1 MCGRPRIFLYISI
14 VKKSPVPRIIFWSI
28 VFVASC
34 AVLHF
39 LHGYHFLYVSQ
50 EHMFLQDRSYI
61 LDNLFSMG
69 GLSKLGADWLA
80 QSWCRPYVAPVS
92 LSIILLVIGLFTQGY
107 LRRTFPG
114 RSVTLLALIPVVVLF
129 FLSYKDDFNL
139 SRIIAFFLV
148 SFFLALFSRLKS
160 TGGRFVFA
168 IIALAI
174 LIPATG
180 WPSALFAFGVLLS
193 FVTFEGG
200 LRFNIRFPSA
210 LTVTLQLI
218 LLLVPGFFAYKASAG
233 QDDFFKELDWHMYK
247 DEPDKV
253 LEALSRSGKDTF
265 LYENFANWALA
276 RKGVLAENLF
286 SYPQHNPYS
295 LALEWKE
302 IKYTAVL
309 LSNVYWSMGHA
320 ALSQRMAFEA
330 NVCYDN
336 FNPRMLQRLA
346 ETNLSYGYYDVARK
360 YLERL
365 AGSRPY
371 RIWAGD
377 RMRFLDNPAAVRAD
391 AVLGA
396 AARGIPEENALC
408 ESKGDICWDLLRI
421 ARADSTNTVA
431 RDYAGAWMLLA
442 KDTGSFLPF
451 LEEFYDGKKLPKSLA
466 EAVMI
471 LSEGRPELAERWG
484 IDPSVASRYASFKEF
499 YSQNAKSADI
509 KQKMRREFGDTYWNY
524 FLFTKAE

>member
-1 MCGRPRIFLYISI
+1 M
-14 VKKSPVPRIIFWSI
+14 KKSSVPRILLWSL

-34 AVLHF
+34 VVLHF
-39 LHGYHFLYVSQ
+39 LHGYHFLYISQ
-50 EHMFLQDRSYI
+50 EHLFLQDRSYI
-61 LDNLFSMG
+61 LDNLFSIG
-69 GLSKLGADWLA
+69 GLSGLGADWLA

-92 LSIILLVIGLFTQGY
+92 LSVILLLTGLFTQGY
-107 LRRTFPG
+107 LRRTFPE
-114 RSVTLLALIPVVVLF
+114 RSVTLLALIPVVILF

-139 SRIIAFFLV
+139 SRIVAFFLV
-148 SFFLALFSRLKS
+148 SMFLAIFSRFKS
-160 TGGRFVFA
+160 TGGRFIFA
-168 IIALAI
+168 VIALAI

-200 LRFNIRFPSA
+200 LRLNMRFPTA
-210 LTVTLQLI
+210 LTVTLQLV

-253 LEALSRSGKDTF
+253 LETLSRSDKDTF
-265 LYENFANWALA
+265 VYENFANWALA
-276 RKGVLAENLF
+276 RKGVLTEELF

-295 LALEWKE
+295 LTLEWKE

-309 LSNVYWSMGHA
+309 LSNIYWSMGHA

-336 FNPRMLQRLA
+336 RNPRVLQRLV
-346 ETNLSYGYYDVARK
+346 ETNLAFGYYDVARK
-360 YLERL
+360 YIDRL
-365 AGSRPY
+365 SKARPY
-371 RIWAGD
+371 RRWAED
-377 RMRFLDNPAAVRAD
+377 RRRLLDNPAAVRAD
-391 AVLGA
+391 ASIGP

-421 ARADSTNTVA
+421 VRSDSSNTLA
-431 RDYAGAWMLLA
+431 RDYAGAWMLLE
-442 KDTGSFLPF
+442 KDTDSFIPF
-451 LEEFYDGKKLPKSLA
+451 LEEFYDGKKLPKSFA

-471 LSEGRPELAERWG
+471 LSEGHPELVERWG
-484 IDPSVASRYASFKEF
+484 IDPSVVSRYVAFKEF
-499 YSQNAKSADI
+499 YSQNARSADL
-509 KQKMRREFGDTYWNY
+509 KQKIRREFGDTYWNY
-524 FLFTKAE
+524 FLFIKTE